1 MPAQPKIGAAA
12 IPPLLDDDDPALFPK
27 LTDVQLAL
35 LSPYGQVRNIELGN
49 ILFRP
54 GEIPS
59 EIIVLLA
66 GEVTVTFGEGDRART
81 IALQRPRDL
90 LAELNVLTG
99 QRNAATGLVT
109 ESGSALFVPQ
119 AAIREIIS
127 RDLVFGAFILDTL
140 FRRRHAIERLVTGIQ
155 IIGSRFDRNTH
166 RLREF
171 ATRNRL
177 LHVWLDIDT
186 EDIGQIASAYLTEDG
201 LTAPI
206 AIVGS
211 DVILRNPSN
220 SELARAVGLR
230 DSNVPAE
237 KSFDLVVIGAGPGGL
252 AAGVYGAAGGM
263 STAILDAVAVGGQ
276 AATSARIENY
286 LGFPAGISGADL
298 AERSRL
304 QATKFGARIIAPCRA
319 VGLTERDGYH
329 VVALDSGDELIAR
342 TIILATGVQYR
353 RLPVPRIA
361 EYEGLGVA
369 YAADAV
375 REQIGPR
382 DNVVVVGGANSA
394 GQAALS
400 LVEEGRHVHLVV
412 RGGNLA
418 AGMARY
424 LRDRISGTSDV
435 EVLLQHEVR
444 ELLGEH
450 RLEAV
455 LVKDVGTGEVRRIAA
470 GGMIVLIGAIPK
482 TDWLAADIA
491 LDAEGF
497 VLTGPQLGRDLRDR
511 EPWTG
516 LGRGPYL
523 VETGRPGVFAVGDV
537 RSGSTKMVAPAV
549 GEGGMA
555 VRFAAEHLARPIA
568 ISRPASH

>member
-1 MPAQPKIGAAA
+1 MPTEPKIGADA

-27 LTDVQLAL
+27 LSDAQLAL
-35 LSPYGQVRNIELGN
+35 LSPYGQVRDIKVGD
-49 ILFRP
+49 ILFRT

-59 EIIVLLA
+59 EIMVLLA
-66 GEVTVTFGEGDRART
+66 GEITVTFGEGEHART

-90 LAELNVLTG
+90 LAELNALTG
-99 QRNAATGLVT
+99 QRNGATGLVT
-109 ESGSALFVPQ
+109 EAGSALFVPQ
-119 AAIREIIS
+119 AAIRELIG

-140 FRRRHAIERLVTGIQ
+140 FRRRHAIEGLVTGIQ
-155 IIGSRFDRNTH
+155 IIGSRFDRDTH

-177 LHVWLDIDT
+177 LHAWLDSDK
-186 EDIGQIASAYLTEDG
+186 EDVGQIASMYQTEG
-201 LTAPI
+201 ELAAPI

-211 DVILRNPSN
+211 DVVLHNPSN

-230 DSNVPAE
+230 ESEVPAE
-237 KSFDLVVIGAGPGGL
+237 RSFDLVVIGAGPGGL

-286 LGFPAGISGADL
+286 LGFPTGISGADL

-304 QATKFGARIIAPCRA
+304 QATKFGARIIVPCRA
-319 VGLTERDGYH
+319 VGLAERDGFH
-329 VVALDSGDELIAR
+329 VVALEGGDELIAR
-342 TIILATGVQYR
+342 TVILAMGVHYR

-361 EYEGLGVA
+361 AYEGLGVA

-382 DNVVVVGGANSA
+382 DGVIVVGGANSA

-400 LVEEGRHVHLVV
+400 LAEEGRRVHLVV
-412 RGGNLA
+412 RAASLA
-418 AGMARY
+418 VGMARY
-424 LRDRISGTSDV
+424 LRDRIGATADI
-435 EVLLQHEVR
+435 EVLPEHEVH
-444 ELLGEH
+444 ELAGEH
-450 RLEAV
+450 HLEAV
-455 LVKDVGTGEVRRIAA
+455 LVQNARTGEMRRIAA
-470 GGMIVLIGAIPK
+470 GGMIVLIGATPM
-482 TDWLAADIA
+482 TDWLDAEIA

-516 LGRGPYL
+516 LRRGPYL
-523 VETGRPGVFAVGDV
+523 VETSRPGVFAVGDV

-549 GEGGMA
+549 GDGGMA
-555 VRFAAEHLARPIA
+555 VRFAAEHLARTTARPPQ
-568 ISRPASH
+568 SRK